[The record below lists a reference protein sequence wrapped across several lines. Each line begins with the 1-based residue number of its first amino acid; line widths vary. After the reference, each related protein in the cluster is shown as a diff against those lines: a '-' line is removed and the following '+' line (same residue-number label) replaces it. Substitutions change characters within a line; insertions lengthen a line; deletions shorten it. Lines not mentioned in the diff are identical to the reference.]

1 MIKRSF
7 YKENIKVPNSDVS
20 STEKDIKTNTTIVNF
35 LYEVGE
41 RSAANYLEKR
51 IVQSAETKYS
61 DSLNS
66 DYAKNE
72 RIKQKELV
80 KISSLNS
87 GILDRLDKIEK
98 NMVDEQNTGIKAI
111 QRTQEKPALQ
121 VIREESK
128 TEEKGLSWFDMLL
141 GSLLGVG
148 MLAFLKGFAN
158 LGPVKFA
165 MKMMEMGWTWVK
177 DKVID
182 LATTIAKGIM
192 KPLEEIL
199 EFIIERLAKLPGFE
213 DIRSKS
219 PKSQEKIKST
229 ETKAGGTEIL
239 DNKEPVIG
247 TIKKITSY
255 GMFVDLGGID
265 GLVTT
270 MKSHTKV
277 L

>member
-7 YKENIKVPNSDVS
+7 YKESIKVPNSDVS
-20 STEKDIKTNTTIVNF
+20 SAEKDIKTNTSIVNF
-35 LYEVGE
+35 LYDLGE
-41 RSAANYLEKR
+41 KSAAHYLEKR

-98 NMVDEQNTGIKAI
+98 NMIDEQNTSIKAI
-111 QRTQEKPALQ
+111 QRTQEQKPALQ
-121 VIREESK
+121 IIREESK
-128 TEEKGLSWFDMLL
+128 NEEKGLSWFDMLL

-148 MLAFLKGFAN
+148 MLAFLKGFKN

-165 MKMMEMGWTWVK
+165 MKMMEMGWSWVK

-213 DIRSKS
+213 DIKNKK
-219 PKSQEKIKST
+219 PKVQEKIKST
-229 ETKAGGTEIL
+229 GAKPSGPADKTPKVNAG
-239 DNKEPVIG
+239 
-247 TIKKITSY
+247 KIANRRSCC
-255 GMFVDLGGID
+255 
-265 GLVTT
+265 
-270 MKSHTKV
+270 
-277 L
+277 